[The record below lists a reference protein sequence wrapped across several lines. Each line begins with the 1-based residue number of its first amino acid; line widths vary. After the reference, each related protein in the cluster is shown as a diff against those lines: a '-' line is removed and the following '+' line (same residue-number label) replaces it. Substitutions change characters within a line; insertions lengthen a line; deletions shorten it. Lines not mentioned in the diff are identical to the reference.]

1 MGVRFMYNHLLYFA
15 YWLVNSIVLY
25 FFGSMFSQNIV
36 LGNWRFNPIES
47 AIYTGF
53 WVTFF
58 IWVLWDF
65 AMSKGIKFDSSAVTF
80 GYFFSANVFAFW
92 IVSRFSQVAGFGIT
106 NYFWTFA
113 IGLGAYIVQR
123 IAWKLVVGKKSV

>member
-1 MGVRFMYNHLLYFA
+1 LYNHLLYFT
-15 YWLVNSIVLY
+15 YWLFNSAVLY
-25 FFGSMFSQNIV
+25 VFGLLFPMNVI

-47 AIYTGF
+47 AVYAGF

-65 AMSKGIKFDSSAVTF
+65 TIAKGVRFESGAVTL
-80 GYFFSANVFAFW
+80 GYFWVANAFAFW

-106 NYFWTFA
+106 NYLWAFA

-123 IAWKLVVGKKSV
+123 IAWKLVVGKN

>member
-1 MGVRFMYNHLLYFA
+1 MYNHLLYFT
-15 YWLVNSIVLY
+15 YWLFNSIVLY
-25 FFGSMFSQNIV
+25 VFGLVFPANII

-47 AIYTGF
+47 AIYAGF

-58 IWVLWDF
+58 LWVLWDF
-65 AMSKGIKFDSSAVTF
+65 AIAKGVRFDSGAVIL
-80 GYFFSANVFAFW
+80 GYFWTANTFAFW

-106 NYFWTFA
+106 NYLWAFA

-123 IAWKLVVGKKSV
+123 IAWKLVVGNKSI